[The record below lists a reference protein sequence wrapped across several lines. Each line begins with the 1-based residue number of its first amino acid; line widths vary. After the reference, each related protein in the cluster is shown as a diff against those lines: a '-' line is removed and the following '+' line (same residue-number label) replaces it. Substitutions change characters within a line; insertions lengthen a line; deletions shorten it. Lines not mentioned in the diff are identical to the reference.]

1 MELSPKQR
9 ALSFCY
15 VLSQLLE
22 DNLEVVVIEKNES
35 KEEDLGQLRDKL
47 IKLRSANRNAFK
59 ILERNIG
66 GDGLKELKNDIEL
79 TLETLWT

>member
-1 MELSPKQR
+1 MILTPKQK

-22 DNLEVVVIEKNES
+22 DNLEVVVVEKNES

-59 ILERNIG
+59 ILERNIKG
-66 GDGLKELKNDIEL
+66 NDLKELKEDIEL
-79 TLETLWT
+79 TLDTIWN

>member
-1 MELSPKQR
+1 MTLTPKQR
-9 ALSFCY
+9 ALSFSY